1 MTDISDSD
9 FEKDV
14 IEASKEK
21 AILVDFWASW
31 CGPCQVLKP
40 VLENLAKDYT
50 DKMTLVKV
58 NVEEHK
64 ENASK
69 FGVMSIPS
77 VKLFKDGKVVSEFVG
92 SQPDEKIRE
101 WLNKE
106 L

>member
-1 MTDISDSD
+1 MTDISDGE
-9 FEKDV
+9 FEKEV

-21 AILVDFWASW
+21 GIVVDFWAPW

-40 VLENLAKDYT
+40 VLENIAKDYT

-58 NVEEHK
+58 NVDEHK